1 MKEQKRTEK
10 EKENEKRKRK
20 KKRKRKRKRKKRFHL
35 IRLAHFDIYK
45 RLKQRK
51 FILFSQEH

>member
-10 EKENEKRKRK
+10 ENENEKEKERK
-20 KKRKRKRKRKKRFHL
+20 KEKEKEKKRFHL

-51 FILFSQEH
+51 LILFSQEH